1 MTAIVSDGGEPA
13 GSAAELLT
21 PEAVRTRC
29 GAIHAAG
36 LAGELAH
43 FALRPERLP
52 GAADMVAEFIR
63 ARHPDLRVPYHSRW
77 RHFEVG
83 DADRWGRLAV
93 RLDAEERARVAVE
106 LAVTS
111 VLTDAGAGP
120 AWRYREPRTGQEFAR
135 SEGLAVASFEAYE
148 AGLFSADPAS
158 ALRADAQALQ
168 NLNTLALAHSFQ
180 ASDDNPLVGLE
191 GRVSLLQGLGKCIAQ
206 RPEVF
211 PAGRLGQLFDHLRTL
226 SEDGTLAARTL
237 LMSLLDLFAPIWPG
251 RIEIGGINLGDVWRH
266 ARAGG
271 AGVTAGLVPLHKL
284 SQWMAYSLIEP
295 LEGTGLTVTGLD
307 DLTGL
312 AEYRNGGLFVD
323 TGVLAPKHDAVMGMA
338 HKADSEIIVE
348 WRALTVIL
356 LDRLAD
362 LVRARLGVDRDQ
374 FPLARVLEGGTWH
387 AGRRLAR
394 DLRPD
399 GAPPITLVSDGTVF

>member
-1 MTAIVSDGGEPA
+1 MTSSEAAGGEPA
-13 GSAAELLT
+13 GRAAELLT

-36 LAGELAH
+36 LAGKLAH
-43 FALRPERLP
+43 FALRPDLLP
-52 GAADMVAEFIR
+52 DTANMVAEVIR

-77 RHFEVG
+77 RHFEIG
-83 DADRWGRLAV
+83 DGDRWGRLAH

-111 VLTDAGAGP
+111 VLTDAGAGA
-120 AWRYREPRTGQEFAR
+120 AWRYREPRTGQDFAR
-135 SEGLAVASFEAYE
+135 SEGLAIASFDAYE
-148 AGLFSADPAS
+148 AGLFSSDPAS
-158 ALRADAQALQ
+158 ALRADARSLR
-168 NLNTLALAHSFQ
+168 NLSTQDLATSFQ
-180 ASDDNPLVGLE
+180 ARDNNPLVGLA
-191 GRVSLLQGLGKCIAQ
+191 GRASLLQQLGYCIAH

-211 PAGRLGQLFDHLRTL
+211 PGGRLGQLFDHLRTR
-226 SEDGTLAARTL
+226 SEDGCLAARTIL
-237 LMSLLDLFAPIWPG
+237 IALLDLFAPIWPG
-251 RIEIGGINLGDVWRH
+251 RIEIGGLNLGDVWRH
-266 ARAGG
+266 PRAGG
-271 AGVTAGLVPLHKL
+271 TGVTAGLVPLHKL

-295 LEGTGLTVTGLD
+295 IEAFGLTVTGLD

-323 TGVLAPKHDAVMGMA
+323 TGVLVPKHDAVTGMA

-348 WRALTVIL
+348 WRALTVCL

-362 LVRARLGVDRDQ
+362 LVRTRLGVARDE
-374 FPLARVLEGGTWH
+374 FPLAKVLEGGTWH
-387 AGRRLAR
+387 AGRRLAH

-399 GAPPITLVSDGTVF
+399 GAPPIALVSDGTVF